1 MSSLGIHWIAW
12 MPHPIL
18 RIIYSLNIL
27 ENISREHVRKST
39 PLWCQFTVL
48 SMFSHRLLPFLNK
61 IASFYLTPSRFV
73 DCRWKKERWMGRF
86 TYSITHLQMKN
97 DWWHLIKPLF
107 FVSKWKNQRYEGI
120 SFFCATENLIEN
132 QCCVHFSVHNVHR
145 QGSFKQMIYDI
156 RGCQFC
162 LH

>member
-1 MSSLGIHWIAW
+1 
-12 MPHPIL
+12 MPHSIL

-39 PLWCQFTVL
+39 PLWCQFTIL

-107 FVSKWKNQRYEGI
+107 LFRNEKNQRYEGI
-120 SFFCATENLIEN
+120 SFFLRHRKFDWKPVLCTLFSAQCTQTRLIQAN
-132 QCCVHFSVHNVHR
+132 
-145 QGSFKQMIYDI
+145 DI
-156 RGCQFC
+156 RYPRVSILLTLGSQTI
-162 LH
+162 

>member
-1 MSSLGIHWIAW
+1 

-48 SMFSHRLLPFLNK
+48 SMFSHRLLPFLNE

-107 FVSKWKNQRYEGI
+107 LFRNEKTNVMREFHFFAPPKIWLKTSVVYTVQCTMYTDKAHSSKWYTI
-120 SFFCATENLIEN
+120 SAGVNFAYIRIADHLI
-132 QCCVHFSVHNVHR
+132 
-145 QGSFKQMIYDI
+145 
-156 RGCQFC
+156 
-162 LH
+162 